1 MGNIQ
6 SLKCRECGK
15 EYEPQFIYVCEECFG
30 PLDVIY
36 KFPSTLKKETFAS
49 RQDKTYWRY
58 FELLPIADKN
68 NIVDLGAGLTPLQH
82 ADRLGKE
89 LGGLKDLFIKND
101 SVNPTFSFKDRPAGV
116 AVSRAKETK
125 LKAVGCA
132 STGNLASA
140 TAAHA
145 AKAELSCYI
154 FAPSN
159 IEHVKIAQA
168 LSYGAEFVAVDGTY
182 DDANRVASIIGD
194 SKGIGIV
201 NINMRPYYVEG
212 SKTLAYEVAEQMN
225 WQVPDSLIIPVGS
238 GAMLNAICK
247 GFEELHRLGFIGSIA
262 NLKIIAAQP
271 HGCSPLVDAF
281 KRKSDSVIP
290 VERPDTIA
298 KSLAIG
304 DPGDGLYVL
313 KRLKQYNGI
322 AEEATDEEII
332 DGILMLAKTEGIFT
346 EPAGGVSIA
355 VLRKLIED
363 GKIDN
368 DEKIVCYIT
377 GNGLKATEAIIDVL
391 PKINVV
397 KPDVHVVS
405 TMIR

>member
-1 MGNIQ
+1 MGIIQ
-6 SLKCRECGK
+6 SLKCRECSK
-15 EYEPQFIYVCEECFG
+15 EYEPQFRYICDECFG

-36 KFPSTLKKETFAS
+36 DTSNVRKDIFVS

-58 FELLPIADKN
+58 FELLPIADKG
-68 NIVDLGAGLTPLQH
+68 NIVNLNAGFTPLQH
-82 ADRLGKE
+82 ANRLGKE
-89 LGGLKDLFIKND
+89 LGGLKNLYIKND

-116 AVSRAKETK
+116 AVSRAKEIK

-145 AKAELSCYI
+145 AKAELPCYI
-154 FAPSN
+154 FAPSD
-159 IEHVKIAQA
+159 IEHVKISQA
-168 LSYGAEFVAVDGTY
+168 LSYGAEFVTVDGTY
-182 DDANRVASIIGD
+182 DDANRVASVIGD

-212 SKTLAYEVAEQMN
+212 SKTLAYEVAEQLN
-225 WQVPDSLIIPVGS
+225 WELPDHLIIPVGS

-247 GFEELHRLGFIGSIA
+247 GFEELERLGFINNVA
-262 NLKIIAAQP
+262 NLKITAAKP
-271 HGCSPLVDAF
+271 NECDKVVSAF
-281 KRKSDSVIP
+281 KRKSNDVIP
-290 VERPDTIA
+290 VERPETIA

-313 KRLKQYNGI
+313 KRLRQYNGI

-332 DGILMLAKTEGIFT
+332 DGILRLAKTEGIFT
-346 EPAGGVSIA
+346 EPAGGVSVA

-363 GKIDN
+363 GEIDN
-368 DEKIVCYIT
+368 DETVVCYIT
-377 GNGLKATEAIIDVL
+377 GNGLKSTEAIIDVL
-391 PKINVV
+391 PKLKAV
-397 KPDVHVVS
+397 KPDVQLVS
-405 TMIR
+405 AMIR

>member
-1 MGNIQ
+1 MGIIQ

-15 EYEPQFIYVCEECFG
+15 EYEPQFRYICEECFG

-36 KFPSTLKKETFAS
+36 NTSNIRKDTFAL

-58 FELLPIADKN
+58 FELLPIADKG
-68 NIVDLGAGLTPLQH
+68 NIVNLNAGFTPLQH

-89 LGGLKDLFIKND
+89 IGGLKNLYIKND

-116 AVSRAKETK
+116 AVSRAKEIK

-145 AKAELSCYI
+145 AKAELPCYI
-154 FAPSN
+154 FAPSD
-159 IEHVKIAQA
+159 IEHIKILQA

-182 DDANRVASIIGD
+182 DDANRVASVIGD

-212 SKTLAYEVAEQMN
+212 SKTLAFEVAEQMN
-225 WQVPDSLIIPVGS
+225 WQVPDNLIIPVGS

-247 GFEELHRLGFIGSIA
+247 GFEELERLGFIDNMA
-262 NLKIIAAQP
+262 NLKITAAQP
-271 HGCSPLVDAF
+271 HGCAPVVDAF
-281 KRKSDSVIP
+281 KRKSNDVIP
-290 VERPDTIA
+290 VERPETIA

-304 DPGDGLYVL
+304 DPG
-313 KRLKQYNGI
+313 
-322 AEEATDEEII
+322 
-332 DGILMLAKTEGIFT
+332 
-346 EPAGGVSIA
+346 
-355 VLRKLIED
+355 
-363 GKIDN
+363 
-368 DEKIVCYIT
+368 
-377 GNGLKATEAIIDVL
+377 
-391 PKINVV
+391 
-397 KPDVHVVS
+397 
-405 TMIR
+405 

>member
-1 MGNIQ
+1 MGIIQ

-15 EYEPQFIYVCEECFG
+15 KYEPQLRYICEECFG

-36 KFPSTLKKETFAS
+36 DTSNVRKDIFVS

-58 FELLPIADKN
+58 FELLPIADKG
-68 NIVDLGAGLTPLQH
+68 NIVNLNAGFTPLQH
-82 ADRLGKE
+82 ANRLGKE
-89 LGGLKDLFIKND
+89 LGGLKNLYIKND

-116 AVSRAKETK
+116 AVSRAKEIK

-145 AKAELSCYI
+145 AKAELPCYI
-154 FAPSN
+154 FAPSD
-159 IEHVKIAQA
+159 IEHVKILQA
-168 LSYGAEFVAVDGTY
+168 LSYGAEFVTVDGTY
-182 DDANRVASIIGD
+182 DDANRVASVIGD

-212 SKTLAYEVAEQMN
+212 SKTLAFEVAEQMN
-225 WQVPDSLIIPVGS
+225 WQVPDNLIIPVGS

-247 GFEELHRLGFIGSIA
+247 GFEELERLGFIDNVA
-262 NLKIIAAQP
+262 NLKITAAQP
-271 HGCSPLVDAF
+271 HGCAPVVSAF
-281 KRKSDSVIP
+281 KRKSNDVIP
-290 VERPDTIA
+290 VERPETIA

-313 KRLKQYNGI
+313 KRLRQYNGI

-332 DGILMLAKTEGIFT
+332 DGILRLAKTEGIFT
-346 EPAGGVSIA
+346 EPAGGVSVA
-355 VLRKLIED
+355 VPE
-363 GKIDN
+363 
-368 DEKIVCYIT
+368 
-377 GNGLKATEAIIDVL
+377 
-391 PKINVV
+391 
-397 KPDVHVVS
+397 S
-405 TMIR
+405 